1 MNNERN
7 RFDLNL
13 AESIGRAQQGGSL
26 EQLKLSLS
34 PGSRVHRVAEYGEL
48 WKLEADE
55 ACHLHAQIGCIGS
68 EHQKCAREHESAPYH
83 WITSSVL

>member
-55 ACHLHAQIGCIGS
+55 ACHLHAQIGCI
-68 EHQKCAREHESAPYH
+68 
-83 WITSSVL
+83 